1 MPGDEECG
9 FCWRTS
15 WFVQISLV
23 VGACALC
30 WWPSFALNVSKWW
43 EAGRYSMAALATAMF
58 VVMIAIPFATKFVP
72 GAWKILAFPLSIW
85 LFYMCFYGAGEMVVK
100 AREDMRVEVQT
111 TIKAGTLAGTAL
123 NDYTEDLK
131 KVKAD
136 LKKRGDPPN
145 VSDDALKLLREAVQ
159 TAKDNECGVFNHK
172 DCTKK
177 AQATKTAQQ
186 ALTDG
191 QAVHDL
197 YADKL
202 RLGGLVESK
211 TAEVNGIGAIPTD
224 SNKMTAEGMANYMAF
239 LNKIPYL
246 KDVVTIDADALAGRR
261 AMDIALTG
269 EVVSA
274 WGAKFLVALING
286 LFSGLRSFLCGGNKQ
301 LPIVIKEEPQLPMLS
316 QPEMETTSVKL
327 VQTGSKPAHEIEQTG
342 VKPAQTSSLR
352 PPRRESVAE
361 WKMARATD
369 RKDGKCL
376 TATAI
381 SDYETWCRNR
391 GEEPVSPTLF
401 GIEIKKLG
409 VRKPDNDRRYYHGI
423 VLKPSLKLVSA
434 MGASFELIQTG
445 QTGIKPAHQTGSCA
459 G

>member
-1 MPGDEECG
+1 MSGEEEGG
-9 FCWRTS
+9 FWWRTS

-30 WWPSFALNVSKWW
+30 WWPSFAPNVSKWW

-145 VSDDALKLLREAVQ
+145 VSDDALKLLREAIQ

-202 RLGGLVESK
+202 RLEGLVELK

-286 LFSGLRSFLCGGNKQ
+286 LFSAFRSFACHRRNITPGNKHLPVGATMESQ
-301 LPIVIKEEPQLPMLS
+301 LAMIA
-316 QPEMETTSVKL
+316 QPEVDFTPVEL

-342 VKPAQTSSLR
+342 VKPAYEPAQSPTLR
-352 PPRRESVAE
+352 PSRRESVAE
-361 WKMARATD
+361 WKLARATD

-376 TATAI
+376 TTAAI
-381 SDYETWCRNR
+381 SDYETWCRKR
-391 GEEPVSPTLF
+391 GEEPVSSTLF

-434 MGASFELIQTG
+434 MGAGFELI
-445 QTGIKPAHQTGSCA
+445 
-459 G
+459 